1 MAKGTLVHTPKNPT
15 QITYRCRASKGLTK
29 WCFALCT
36 PVNGRGPC
44 GRPAAHALQGRT
56 QRAIA
61 RYLEAEEAEEPEA

>member
-1 MAKGTLVHTPKNPT
+1 MAKGTLVHKTKRPAYRT
-15 QITYRCRASKGLTK
+15 TRCRATKGLTK
-29 WCFALCT
+29 WCFALCS

-61 RYLEAEEAEEPEA
+61 RYLEAEEADEPEA